1 MPAGSVGGGG
11 GKPPNSLKTVSLN
24 LNVINTDIQYISF
37 AITLG
42 MT

>member
-1 MPAGSVGGGG
+1 MPAGSVGG
-11 GKPPNSLKTVSLN
+11 KKNPNSLKTVSLN